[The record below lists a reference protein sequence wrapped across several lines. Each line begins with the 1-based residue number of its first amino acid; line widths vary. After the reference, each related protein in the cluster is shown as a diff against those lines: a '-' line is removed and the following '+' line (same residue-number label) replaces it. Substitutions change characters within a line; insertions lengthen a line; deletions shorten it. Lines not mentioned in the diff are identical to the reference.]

1 MQNYT
6 ATGETMGRRWPQVR
20 KFLVFQIKL
29 YIDAFRDIFL
39 SFLSL
44 GAFIIDLIQ
53 MNTGADSYFERV
65 LKFGYGT
72 ERAINLF
79 NQYGSEEQGSHSV
92 DRVLQEMEDKIRA
105 RKK

>member
-1 MQNYT
+1 
-6 ATGETMGRRWPQVR
+6 
-20 KFLVFQIKL
+20 
-29 YIDAFRDIFL
+29 
-39 SFLSL
+39 
-44 GAFIIDLIQ
+44 

-92 DRVLQEMEDKIRA
+92 DRVRPEMEENSRA
-105 RKK
+105 TKN

>member
-1 MQNYT
+1 MQNRT
-6 ATGETMGRRWPQVR
+6 ATGEPMDRRWPQVR

-79 NQYGSEEQGSHSV
+79 NQFDPEYQGANSV
-92 DRVLQEMEDKIRA
+92 DNILQKMEDKL
-105 RKK
+105 KG